1 MRPQDVASMKISAG
15 CLVSLK
21 VRLFDAQGELLDESG
36 ERPLVYLHGGD
47 DIFPRIEAALDGQ
60 ESGYATS
67 VYLQPED
74 AFGDDDAS
82 LLHVV
87 PLKLLGQDVDLG
99 MKVEGVPG
107 QPADGRIYTVID
119 LTDDVVVLDGNHP
132 LAGRAL
138 RVDVEVLG
146 WSRRPKRCS
155 GMPTARRCP
164 TSSVSAAAAGSSGGN
179 STRH

>member
-1 MRPQDVASMKISAG
+1 MKISAG

-21 VRLFDAQGELLDESG
+21 VRMFDAQGELLDETG
-36 ERPLVYLHGGD
+36 ERPLVYLHGAD

-60 ESGYATS
+60 ETGFTTS
-67 VYLQPED
+67 LRLEPED

-87 PLKLLGQDVDLG
+87 PIKQLGQDVDLG
-99 MKVEGVPG
+99 MKFEGVPG

-119 LTDDVVVLDGNHP
+119 LTDDVAVLDGNHP

-138 RVDVEVLG
+138 RVELDVLG
-146 WSRRPKRCS
+146 VEQATEEMLGDAERAPVPDFFRVAS
-155 GMPTARRCP
+155 TAGG
-164 TSSVSAAAAGSSGGN
+164 GSP
-179 STRH
+179 TRH

>member
-1 MRPQDVASMKISAG
+1 MKISAG

-146 WSRRPKRCS
+146 VESATEEMLGDADRAQAPDFFRVGS
-155 GMPTARRCP
+155 GA
-164 TSSVSAAAAGSSGGN
+164 VSSGGN
-179 STRH
+179 ATRH